1 MHGLINRAIEKFVR
15 DSYGD
20 TLWHEVIR
28 WLGTGHDTFE
38 PMMRYDPEV
47 TQQLLLGL
55 GTRLDRARDD
65 LLEDIGTYLVS
76 HREVEPIRRL
86 LRFSGVDFLDFLH
99 ALEDLPDRARLA
111 VTELDLPSLSLH
123 AHGAGLYRLDVGLS
137 GAEDLRFG
145 RVMMGILRAMADDYG
160 ALVMLEHRGT
170 NATHE
175 VIEVQ
180 LLDAGFAS
188 GRVFDLGAGRQAV

>member
-38 PMMRYDPEV
+38 PMMRYDPQV
-47 TQQLLLGL
+47 THRLLEALGAE
-55 GTRLDRARDD
+55 LDRADDD

-76 HREVEPIRRL
+76 HREVEAIRRL
-86 LRFSGVDFLDFLH
+86 LRFSGVDFVDFLH

-111 VTELDLPSLSLH
+111 VAELDLPSLSLH
-123 AHGAGLYRLDVGLS
+123 AHGAGLYRLDVGQ
-137 GAEDLRFG
+137 GDPGGLRFG
-145 RVMMGILRAMADDYG
+145 HVMMGILRAMADDYG
-160 ALVMLEHRGT
+160 ALVVLDHRGT
-170 NATHE
+170 SANHE
-175 VIEVQ
+175 LIEVQ
-180 LLDAGFAS
+180 LLDEGFAS
-188 GRVFDLGAGRQAV
+188 GRAFDLGAGRPPA

>member
-20 TLWHEVIR
+20 MLWRDVIGR
-28 WLGTGHDTFE
+28 LDIGYDTFE

-47 TQQLLLGL
+47 TQQLLQVL
-55 GTRLDRARDD
+55 GTRLDRARAD

-76 HREVEPIRRL
+76 HREVEAIRRL

-111 VTELDLPSLSLH
+111 LAELALPSLTLH
-123 AHGAGLYRLDVGLS
+123 AHGAGLYRLEVGQF
-137 GAEDLRFG
+137 GAEGLRFG
-145 RVMMGILRAMADDYG
+145 HVMMGILRAMADDYG
-160 ALVMLEHRGT
+160 ALVMLDHRGT

-175 VIEVQ
+175 LIEVQ
-180 LLDAGFAS
+180 LLDAGFAR
-188 GRVFDLGAGRQAV
+188 GRVFDLGAGRQAI